1 MMTRSINYPVKHI
14 PQRTCVACRQIGQKR
29 GLVRLVR
36 TPAGEVVVD
45 ITGKKA
51 GRGAYLCMTRQ
62 CWETGIKGGKVERS
76 LKVTLSQERKDELM
90 KLGEELSREN
100 K

>member
-1 MMTRSINYPVKHI
+1 
-14 PQRTCVACRQIGQKR
+14 
-29 GLVRLVR
+29 
-36 TPAGEVVVD
+36 VVD

-62 CWETGIKGGKVERS
+62 CWEMGIKGGKVERS
-76 LKVTLSQERKDELM
+76 FKVTLSQDRKDELM